1 MPHCRQQSMA
11 CRALAPSCSRSC
23 RWVTPEAAADG
34 EAGLATSPVLSE
46 QLVEAPALLPGG
58 GLGHVPH
65 LGCHQLWH
73 LQPLPVTQLEIRCL
87 WCILYGG
94 ACYLKWDGA
103 FASSRPSACWPCDPL
118 LLCPL
123 HGVTSGSGLTCPPP
137 QCPHC
142 TPHTPTVTA
151 PETLHFSMWLMSL
164 RCWQRCSLGSTGPLP
179 TLGTGRVGQGP
190 GAAGGYGRAE
200 GPRIEGLAQWVPVA
214 L

>member
-1 MPHCRQQSMA
+1 MA
-11 CRALAPSCSRSC
+11 CRALGPSCSRSC

-34 EAGLATSPVLSE
+34 EVGLATSPVLSE
-46 QLVEAPALLPGG
+46 QLVEAPALLLGG

-65 LGCHQLWH
+65 LGCQRLWH
-73 LQPLPVTQLEIRCL
+73 LQPLPVTQLEICCL

-103 FASSRPSACWPCDPL
+103 FASSTPSACWPCDPL

-142 TPHTPTVTA
+142 TPHPLSQHPKSCTSPCSSWAWGAGRDAHWGAQA
-151 PETLHFSMWLMSL
+151 PCPPWVQGEWA
-164 RCWQRCSLGSTGPLP
+164 RGLGQQGAMA
-179 TLGTGRVGQGP
+179 GQKAP
-190 GAAGGYGRAE
+190 G
-200 GPRIEGLAQWVPVA
+200 
-214 L
+214 